1 MTPFWEASRGLN
13 HIDGR
18 LEPSSNYGVLGPL
31 FRAHPPDPR
40 SGVWGPDPGSGG
52 AVFYLGDA
60 VKHRT
65 FPGTPDLGSQ
75 GSGVPG
81 TPDMGSMG
89 LPIKPTTLYLGMLQ
103 ML

>member
-1 MTPFWEASRGLN
+1 M
-13 HIDGR
+13 
-18 LEPSSNYGVLGPL
+18 
-31 FRAHPPDPR
+31 
-40 SGVWGPDPGSGG
+40 
-52 AVFYLGDA
+52 FYLGDS

-89 LPIKPTTLYLGMLQ
+89 LPIKPTTGISLYPTSPSGASGIQGSGEQGNSESLAV
-103 ML
+103 